1 MRLSLLAVRL
11 GALTHCLVHLDMA
24 RDAQAL
30 DVVWVEAQPLHL
42 LDAHGRADRSDMVA
56 VDSGSHISL
65 TLTLLAERVCL

>member
-1 MRLSLLAVRL
+1 MPYPFAPSAHTLLLSLLAVRL

-42 LDAHGRADRSDMVA
+42 LDAHG
-56 VDSGSHISL
+56 
-65 TLTLLAERVCL
+65 